1 MNSLDTELSRRL
13 AELDEQSL
21 RRRLR
26 AVESPQTPE
35 LLVGGRDLLSFSSND
50 YLGLSNHPRL
60 REAMIEGV
68 QRFGVGAGASRLIC
82 GNLRPHVDL
91 DEAIAEFKGVEAAL
105 SFSTGYAT
113 ALGAICSLVSKDDI
127 LLLDR
132 LVHASIIDAAR
143 LSRATLRV
151 YDHNELGQL
160 EDLLKWSDGA
170 RCKKE
175 GSRSQVLIVTESV
188 FSMDGDLAPLRD
200 IIALKERYG
209 AWLMV
214 DEAHGTGLYGEH
226 RRGVI
231 EAMEMGGFVEVQMGT
246 LGKALGVS
254 GGYIA
259 GSRALIDWLVNR
271 ARSFIFSTAPPP
283 AVAWAAKEAVAL
295 VKSEEGERLRQVLWS
310 RVNRVKEQVIEARWT
325 LPAAQSAILPLR
337 VGAEETALAVAAKLL
352 EQGLWVP
359 AIRYPSVARGEARL
373 RLTVTAAHTL
383 DQIDRLGAALR
394 SCASQPIA

>member
-283 AVAWAAKEAVAL
+283 AVA
-295 VKSEEGERLRQVLWS
+295 
-310 RVNRVKEQVIEARWT
+310 ARWT

-383 DQIDRLGAALR
+383 GQIDRLGAALR